1 MCTVSGIRVGTVS
14 YCTVLER
21 IGAVTTTFESCGS
34 VGDGEKSKNDL
45 LPAEIELIFWFQQYN
60 DWLL

>member
-34 VGDGEKSKNDL
+34 VGDGERPKHDL
-45 LPAEIELIFWFQQYN
+45 FSAEVELIFWFKQHTE
-60 DWLL
+60 LLP